1 MPQAHDLPTPD
12 LYTPTATEPT
22 TLTDPPAA
30 HGAHGVS
37 SEAAQQLALV
47 IHDSFIRTT
56 DFELSMNRIAMM
68 FDAFAAQAVAARE
81 AQYNA
86 QYIHDL
92 ESDDK
97 VDKAVEADRERIIK
111 ELTPLYNAARDTWK
125 ETYEDEEG
133 ADERYAE
140 MKAYEKASR
149 IVRAK

>member
-68 FDAFAAQAVAARE
+68 FDAFAAQAVAAEQGRIKRV
-81 AQYNA
+81 AQFLAANTTQRDVRDYV
-86 QYIHDL
+86 YVGDL
-92 ESDDK
+92 LGSIDGGFNPP
-97 VDKAVEADRERIIK
+97 I
-111 ELTPLYNAARDTWK
+111 
-125 ETYEDEEG
+125 DE
-133 ADERYAE
+133 
-140 MKAYEKASR
+140 
-149 IVRAK
+149 